1 MTPTRTRS
9 RSQELFER
17 AQRSL
22 IEGVN
27 SPSRGSAVFA
37 GGPLMIERGRGSRV
51 WDADGNEYVDFLMS
65 FGALIHGHAH
75 PVLVS
80 AVSQAVAE
88 GSHFASAT
96 SAEVE
101 AAERFRGM
109 VPSAEVV
116 RFTNSGSEATMLA
129 LRLARAHTGRT
140 KFLKFEGH
148 YHGWYDPYLLNAH
161 SHPPET
167 LGSAESPA
175 RIPDSEGIPSST
187 FVKDRDATLGADR
200 RRNSGLRQRRDEPER
215 LEQNCLSAGIRTRH
229 EQRSLV
235 GGHGQVEWNDVG
247 ALERVMKKH
256 GRELAAVITEPIM
269 ANMGCIPPRDGYLER
284 LRDVTRQWGAL
295 LILDEVVTGFRY
307 APGGCQEYYRIQ
319 PDISTFGKAL
329 GAGFPVGA
337 VAGPRLLLSRMQWGS
352 GMVLHYG
359 TFNGHRLTMKVI
371 AANLDLLAADH
382 NAAYDKLHA
391 LGDCAITGLRE
402 VFKKRKVRAIVQG
415 LGPMFQIYFTDRD
428 AIHDYRDYCTWVDT
442 GKYSRFVHALLDLGI
457 YMTPSN
463 GLHWI
468 ISTAHTQAD
477 IAALIDAGDRACAE
491 LS

>member
-1 MTPTRTRS
+1 MRSMTMTPTRTRS

-129 LRLARAHTGRT
+129 LRLARAHTGRR

-148 YHGWYDPYLLNAH
+148 YHGWYDPFLLNAH
-161 SHPPET
+161 SHSPE
-167 LGSAESPA
+167 L
-175 RIPDSEGIPSST
+175 
-187 FVKDRDATLGADR
+187 
-200 RRNSGLRQRRDEPER
+200 
-215 LEQNCLSAGIRTRH
+215 
-229 EQRSLV
+229 
-235 GGHGQVEWNDVG
+235 
-247 ALERVMKKH
+247 
-256 GRELAAVITEPIM
+256 
-269 ANMGCIPPRDGYLER
+269 
-284 LRDVTRQWGAL
+284 
-295 LILDEVVTGFRY
+295 
-307 APGGCQEYYRIQ
+307 
-319 PDISTFGKAL
+319 
-329 GAGFPVGA
+329 
-337 VAGPRLLLSRMQWGS
+337 
-352 GMVLHYG
+352 
-359 TFNGHRLTMKVI
+359 
-371 AANLDLLAADH
+371 
-382 NAAYDKLHA
+382 
-391 LGDCAITGLRE
+391 
-402 VFKKRKVRAIVQG
+402 
-415 LGPMFQIYFTDRD
+415 LGPMENPAR
-428 AIHDYRDYCTWVDT
+428 
-442 GKYSRFVHALLDLGI
+442 
-457 YMTPSN
+457 
-463 GLHWI
+463 
-468 ISTAHTQAD
+468 
-477 IAALIDAGDRACAE
+477 
-491 LS
+491 